1 MPRAPRGASASDPW
15 PPPALLERLRSETP
29 ERTPTL
35 GIVLGSGLGLL
46 ADALDRPIAFSAADL
61 PGYPV
66 STVPGHEGR
75 LISGFLSGRAV
86 WVVQGRVHLYEGH
99 TAEIVTRP
107 VRLLAALGVETL
119 ILTNAAGSLDPSAP
133 PGSICLDE
141 DALNLFWR
149 PLATPAPNALYQGG
163 LWSRRGPLVEPWLAQ
178 LAFDAAGE
186 CGVELRRGVLG
197 ASSGPTY
204 ETAAEVRAWRSL
216 GATVA
221 SMSTVPEALVAR
233 ELGLRLLIF
242 SLVTNLGT
250 GLSPTPLSHDEV
262 TTAANEAGG
271 RLGRLIAAIVA
282 KLPGNQ

>member
-1 MPRAPRGASASDPW
+1 MPRAPRGASADPW
-15 PPPALLERLRSETP
+15 PSPDLLRRLRSETP
-29 ERTPTL
+29 ERTPKL
-35 GIVLGSGLGLL
+35 AIVLGSGLGPL
-46 ADALDRPIAFSAADL
+46 ADALTDPISFSAADL

-86 WVVQGRVHLYEGH
+86 WVVKGRVHLYEGH
-99 TAEIVTRP
+99 SAEIVTRP

-119 ILTNAAGSLDPSAP
+119 ILTNAAGSLDPTLR

-149 PLATPAPNALYQGG
+149 PLAEPAPDALYRDG
-163 LWSRRGPLVEPWLAQ
+163 LWSRRGPLVEPALAR
-178 LAFDAAGE
+178 LAEKAAGE
-186 CGVELRRGVLG
+186 CGVELHRAVLG

-204 ETAAEVRAWRSL
+204 ETAAEVRAWRSF

-233 ELGLRLLIF
+233 ELGLQLLIF

-262 TTAANEAGG
+262 TAAANEAGG
-271 RLGRLIAAIVA
+271 RLGRLIAAIAA
-282 KLPGNQ
+282 KLPEHR